1 MNTEEI
7 RDLYRRF
14 VAPTYAPSVAL
25 AEGRGTVVTD
35 CDGRR
40 YLDFIAGIGVLS
52 VGHCHPRV
60 VAAVREQAGRLM
72 HVSNLYFTEPQAR
85 LAQKLVEL
93 SFDGKCFFCN
103 SGAEAVETLIKLAR
117 RWGNPRGRYEIIS
130 MRNSFHGRTLATL
143 TATGQEKV
151 QKGYDPLPA
160 GFRYAGFNDL
170 ESCREAVTE
179 KTAAILVEP
188 VQGEGGVI
196 PARVEFMQGLR
207 QLCDEAGIL
216 LLLDE
221 VQCGVGRTGKWFAHQ
236 HYGIIPDAMALAK
249 GLGGGFPIGAV
260 VMQREIADTFQ
271 PGSHASTFGGNP
283 LACAA
288 ALATLGVIED
298 AGLVHNAARL
308 GDRLHGLLE
317 SLAGR
322 YPDLV
327 QEVRGLGL
335 MLALVLKR
343 PAKPLE
349 GLLRE
354 KGLLCLATAEN
365 ALRFLPPLN
374 VSAQEVEQAAR
385 IVEQALAEFSAEREG
400 SSPEGHRR
408 ENEQ

>member
-1 MNTEEI
+1 VNTEEI
-7 RDLYRRF
+7 RDLYRKF

-25 AEGRGTVVTD
+25 AEGRGTMVTD

-72 HVSNLYFTEPQAR
+72 HVSNLYYTEPQAR

-160 GFRYAGFNDL
+160 GFRYARFNDL
-170 ESCREAVTE
+170 ESCRKAITE

-188 VQGEGGVI
+188 VQGEGGIV
-196 PARVEFMQGLR
+196 PAEPAFLRGLR

-221 VQCGVGRTGKWFAHQ
+221 VQSGVGRTGRWFAHQ
-236 HYGIIPDAMALAK
+236 HYGISPDAMALAK
-249 GLGGGFPIGAV
+249 GLGGGMPIGAV
-260 VMQREIADTFQ
+260 VIRRPIADTFQ

-288 ALATLGVIED
+288 ALAVLEIIEREH
-298 AGLVHNAARL
+298 LVENAARV
-308 GDRLHGLLE
+308 GDYFQDRLRE
-317 SLAGR
+317 LAAR
-322 YPDLV
+322 HTELV
-327 QEVRGLGL
+327 EGVRGKGL
-335 MLALVLKR
+335 MLALVLKG
-343 PAKPLE
+343 PAKPAE
-349 GLLRE
+349 EAARRQ
-354 KGLLCLATAEN
+354 GLLCLATAEK
-365 ALRFLPPLN
+365 ALRFLPPLI
-374 VSAQEVEQAAR
+374 VGREEVDRAVDILGRVLEELSAGKN
-385 IVEQALAEFSAEREG
+385 I
-400 SSPEGHRR
+400 
-408 ENEQ
+408 

>member
-1 MNTEEI
+1 M
-7 RDLYRRF
+7 
-14 VAPTYAPSVAL
+14 
-25 AEGRGTVVTD
+25 VTD

-85 LAQKLVEL
+85 LAEKLVEL
-93 SFDGKCFFCN
+93 SFDGQCFFCN

-117 RWGNPRGRYEIIS
+117 RWGNPRGRYEVVS

-143 TATGQEKV
+143 TATGQPKV
-151 QKGYDPLPA
+151 QQGYAPLPP
-160 GFRYAGFNDL
+160 GFRYAEFNDIR
-170 ESCREAVTE
+170 SCREAVTE

-196 PARVEFMQGLR
+196 PASVEFMQGLR
-207 QLCDEAGIL
+207 RLCDEAGIL

-221 VQCGVGRTGKWFAHQ
+221 VQCGVGRTGKWFAYQ

-249 GLGGGFPIGAV
+249 GLGGGFPVGAV
-260 VMQREIADTFQ
+260 VIRRGIANTFQ
-271 PGSHASTFGGNP
+271 PGSHASTFGGSP

-298 AGLVHNAARL
+298 AGLVDHAGRL
-308 GDRLHGLLE
+308 GDRLRGLLE

-322 YPDLV
+322 YPELV
-327 QEVRGLGL
+327 QEVRGRGL
-335 MLALVLKR
+335 MLAVVLKR

-349 GLLRE
+349 QLLRE

-374 VSAQEVEQAAR
+374 VSVAEVEQAVR
-385 IVEQALAEFSAEREG
+385 IIEQVLAEFRAEGKG
-400 SSPEGHRR
+400 SVPSNSRG